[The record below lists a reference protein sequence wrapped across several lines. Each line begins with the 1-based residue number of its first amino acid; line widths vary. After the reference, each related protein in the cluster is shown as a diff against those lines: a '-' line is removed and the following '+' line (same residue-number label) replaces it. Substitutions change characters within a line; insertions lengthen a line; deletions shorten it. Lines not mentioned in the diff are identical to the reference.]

1 MKKLMEY
8 LEEVHEER
16 DGKWGT
22 WIGLSEVEALPA
34 IARIKKFGYKLI
46 STDRQLKNGTLTF
59 QNDLGAAQKEKD
71 RFSITAE
78 GYVRRE
84 FVTPYGFWPSKK
96 ERPTRMDRY
105 QLNKNTSWY
114 KKPIEN
120 MKQLEVALD
129 WFADFLERNPR
140 WQSQEGKEQYDT
152 REKELMQKRGV
163 KRAPIPEHIRRMH
176 DKYRD

>member
-16 DGKWGT
+16 NGKWGT

-34 IARIKKFGYKLI
+34 VARIKKFGYKLI

-71 RFSITAE
+71 RFSITAG

-84 FVTPYGFWPSKK
+84 FVNTGSFVKG
-96 ERPTRMDRY
+96 RTDRY

-140 WQSQEGKEQYDT
+140 WQSPEGKEDYELNQQMRSQQRLEKT
-152 REKELMQKRGV
+152 RG
-163 KRAPIPEHIRRMH
+163 
-176 DKYRD
+176 

>member
-1 MKKLMEY
+1 MKKLMDY

-22 WIGLSEVEALPA
+22 WIGLSEVEKLPA
-34 IARIKKFGYKLI
+34 IARIKKFGYEMI

-59 QNDLGAAQKEKD
+59 QNDLGRAQKEKD
-71 RFSITAE
+71 RFTISAE

-84 FVTPYGFWPSKK
+84 MVNGMYGAG
-96 ERPTRMDRY
+96 RTDRY

-114 KKPIEN
+114 KQPIES

-140 WQSQEGKEQYDT
+140 WQSKEGKEDYEAHEAMLRQQR
-152 REKELMQKRGV
+152 REKWNKRYEKMG
-163 KRAPIPEHIRRMH
+163 
-176 DKYRD
+176 